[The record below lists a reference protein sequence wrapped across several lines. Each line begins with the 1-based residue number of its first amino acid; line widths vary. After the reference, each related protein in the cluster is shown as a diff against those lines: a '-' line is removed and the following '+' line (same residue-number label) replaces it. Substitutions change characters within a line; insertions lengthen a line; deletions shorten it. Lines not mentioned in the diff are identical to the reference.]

1 MSVEQLPVVAMSRLD
16 DTTWSGTYD
25 GSIVEGDYL
34 ATVNGTD
41 GAGNFVMGTAV
52 SFMSD
57 QVALQYRITA
67 PGGMFLAPVSPNPV
81 RSSAVVRFGLP
92 RGMEVRLAIYDSR
105 GRRIQTLLARRM
117 PRGTHRIAWNP
128 AGESATLLAAG
139 TYTVELFAE
148 GRVLRHMVVVTR

>member
-25 GSIVEGDYL
+25 GTIVEGDYL

-57 QVALQYRITA
+57 QVVVHHRITT
-67 PGGMFLAPVSPNPV
+67 PTGMFLAPVSPNPV
-81 RSSAVVRFGLP
+81 RGGAVVRFGLP
-92 RGMEVRLAIYDSR
+92 SAMDASLTVYDSKGRSVRRLFSRHLSSGHHQVMWDGMGER
-105 GRRIQTLLARRM
+105 GERLSPGYYFIRFSTGMQTLS
-117 PRGTHRIAWNP
+117 T
-128 AGESATLLAAG
+128 ELLK
-139 TYTVELFAE
+139 V
-148 GRVLRHMVVVTR
+148 R